1 MVDELHIQLLKL
13 LIQINE
19 NSICVIDKTSQRI
32 GLFWECSLI
41 IWGEVP
47 MQHQHCP
54 YAIDHM
60 LRDICSDDK
69 PIGGLTA
76 MFGRNFC

>member
-1 MVDELHIQLLKL
+1 MVDELHIQLSKL

-19 NSICVIDKTSQRI
+19 IQCVIDKTSQRI
-32 GLFWECSLI
+32 DLFWECSLI

-54 YAIDHM
+54 
-60 LRDICSDDK
+60 
-69 PIGGLTA
+69 
-76 MFGRNFC
+76 